1 MMLTSKD
8 APGQNCATKSGGQ
21 TQQLR
26 TFQSYGASISMRVK
40 AKLNPNST
48 EIPANDSGNK

>member
-1 MMLTSKD
+1 MLTSKD

-26 TFQSYGASISMRVK
+26 TFQSYGASISMSVK
-40 AKLNPNST
+40 AELNPNST
-48 EIPANDSGNK
+48 EIPENDSGNK